1 MGNKELA
8 IKMREEGVK
17 PAEIAEKLNIS
28 VKRVYQFIQ
37 KTTYNKPIADEVINH
52 FKTLDMCQKHAI
64 KLCASKFN
72 VPAGRLD
79 KITKEMGISKICS
92 VYDKIDLDYFKEL
105 YLEKGLKVKEIAEAL
120 NIPVARVETFKQIHD
135 IKRNQVMEISQEE
148 RNKLYDEITRLY
160 VDESLHVA
168 DICTALNITHNT
180 LFGIIA
186 RLKLKRITKGK
197 KKTTWM

>member
-1 MGNKELA
+1 MGNRELA

-17 PAEIAEKLNIS
+17 PAEIATKLNIS

-37 KTTYNKPIADEVINH
+37 KTTYNKPIADEVISY
-52 FKTLDMCQKHAI
+52 FKSLDMCQKHAI
-64 KLCASKFN
+64 RHCVSKFN

-79 KITKEMGISKICS
+79 KITKEMGLSKVGS
-92 VYDKIDLDYFKEL
+92 VYDKIDLIYFKHL
-105 YLEKGLKVKEIAEAL
+105 YLEKGLKVKEIAEIL
-120 NIPVARVETFKQIHD
+120 NIPVVRVETFKKIHD

-160 VDESLHVA
+160 VDESLHAA
-168 DICTALNITHNT
+168 DICTALNITHNA
-180 LFGIIA
+180 LLGIIA

-197 KKTTWM
+197 KKAA